1 MKSETKTKIVI
12 LIAGLIL
19 SVVFSVIVLSTQ
31 KSSNIYPQTA
41 MVVSTDEDQNLL
53 TLMTANG
60 NVFVYETSVEDWL
73 TGDICSLTMDS
84 MGTEDVKDDKIQKIR
99 YSGRTEHYAYLPL
112 RWKGMK
118 D

>member
-1 MKSETKTKIVI
+1 MNAKEKAAI
-12 LIAGLIL
+12 LAIALIL
-19 SVVFSVIVLSTQ
+19 SVTIGAIATSIPKPKNL
-31 KSSNIYPQTA
+31 YPQTA

-73 TGDICSLTMDS
+73 VGDICSLIMDS

>member
-1 MKSETKTKIVI
+1 MNAKDKAAI
-12 LIAGLIL
+12 LAVAL
-19 SVVFSVIVLSTQ
+19 IVLVAPVVTLVHLSKPETL
-31 KSSNIYPQTA
+31 YPQTA